1 MLVTHGI
8 SFLPQMDRIL
18 VMVDGKIS
26 ESGTYKELLE
36 QKGAFSEFLR
46 MHAPTENDSE
56 LCKNISKPHFLKL

>member
-1 MLVTHGI
+1 
-8 SFLPQMDRIL
+8 MDRIL

-56 LCKNISKPHFLKL
+56 LCKNISKLHFFKL